1 MTENKE
7 IEKLQ
12 TIEDYIKTN
21 YTEKSRPSIEAV
33 RRWIREGRLTAYKQ
47 GRNYYIPHD
56 AQYTE

>member
-1 MTENKE
+1 M
-7 IEKLQ
+7 EKLQ
-12 TIEDYIKTN
+12 TIDDYLKTN